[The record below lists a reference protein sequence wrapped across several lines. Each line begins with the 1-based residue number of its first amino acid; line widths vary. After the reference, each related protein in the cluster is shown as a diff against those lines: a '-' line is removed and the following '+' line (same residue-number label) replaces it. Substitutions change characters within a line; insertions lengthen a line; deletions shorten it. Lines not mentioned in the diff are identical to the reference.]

1 MVSAQNVWSFIFQE
15 KYAGYQ
21 ELLYQMNVYVF
32 RFDPELFICFNFS
45 SALNLCL
52 SCFSFVRLECDIA
65 YKWLTCICRS
75 VSRIVLR
82 NAYTK
87 MFWSI
92 NFGSAENEI
101 SFTVALNIPC
111 VCLRSTNGGA
121 VSTMQIGARQQNCRF
136 AILFIW
142 FRLVIT
148 KQWLFAFQLK
158 FLMRLEHWHVHR
170 IVIISP
176 TKVSV
181 HTLNIFHWLLQ

>member
-1 MVSAQNVWSFIFQE
+1 MVCAQNVWSFIFQE

-121 VSTMQIGARQQNCRF
+121 ISTMQIGLKNWSPSTELSICYLICLVLF
-136 AILFIW
+136 GYHKTVAIC
-142 FRLVIT
+142 
-148 KQWLFAFQLK
+148 
-158 FLMRLEHWHVHR
+158 
-170 IVIISP
+170 
-176 TKVSV
+176 VSV
-181 HTLNIFHWLLQ
+181 EILNEARALTCT